1 MAWVTSIIEVAIAS
15 RLRSRLLE
23 LDPTTAD
30 FALDADERLPQGH
43 APSGPEPEDVSTAIT
58 THSSE
63 PDNNRKPLAKRVGA
77 ASTPRISLELLGFRK
92 RLNN

>member
-23 LDPTTAD
+23 SHPTTAE
-30 FALDADERLPQGH
+30 FAFEPDDRLPQSH
-43 APSGPEPEDVSTAIT
+43 APYGPEPEDVSTEIT
-58 THSSE
+58 MRSSQ
-63 PDNNRKPLAKRVGA
+63 PDNSRKPLAELVGA
-77 ASTPRISLELLGFRK
+77 VRRPRISLELLRFPK